1 MKHEC
6 IVNVDPESQT
16 LLMVQ
21 ISWFHMLQE
30 FQKASGSSA
39 TGRDLRDQMTMH
51 RRETTILERIDNVT
65 QQGHLMS
72 KDERNPYSSR
82 R

>member
-6 IVNVDPESQT
+6 VVNVDPESQT

-51 RRETTILERIDNVT
+51 R
-65 QQGHLMS
+65 
-72 KDERNPYSSR
+72 
-82 R
+82 